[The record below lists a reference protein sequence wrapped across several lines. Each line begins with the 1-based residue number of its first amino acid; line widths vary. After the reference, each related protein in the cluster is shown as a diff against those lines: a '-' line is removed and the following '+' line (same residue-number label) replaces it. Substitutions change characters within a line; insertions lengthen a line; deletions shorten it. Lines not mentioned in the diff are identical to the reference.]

1 MAILPKSLPSYLL
14 LASIYSSKMECNWM
28 NRIITFTAALI
39 LVWITGY
46 LLIAGR
52 GLLIPIVISI
62 FVWHLLNTINSGVQK
77 IPFIGTHLP
86 SWISMILSLFV
97 VVCLVMILIN
107 IITNNVSDVI
117 AASPRYQENLLH
129 IFNNLDQRFHVKGI
143 FDFDSLIQGFS
154 IQSMLVNIYG
164 VFTTITSSAVLIS
177 LYVVF
182 LFVEQHYFTQK
193 MDAFFPQEEHRK
205 LVKNIISHI
214 TKDTQTYLGIKT
226 LLSLLTAT
234 LSWFIMKWVG
244 LDFAEFWALL
254 IFFLN
259 YIPNIGAIVATA
271 FPAALALIQF
281 ESWWPFLEVTSGI
294 VAIQFFVGNFLE
306 PRLLGKS
313 LNLSPLVILF
323 ALALWGAIWGVLGMF
338 LSVPITVMMMIIFAH
353 FDVTRPIAIL
363 LSQDGYIHK
372 SYESLEN

>member
-1 MAILPKSLPSYLL
+1 
-14 LASIYSSKMECNWM
+14 M

-39 LVWITGY
+39 LVWIIGY

-52 GLLIPIVISI
+52 GLLIPIVMSVFI
-62 FVWHLLNTINSGVQK
+62 WHLLNTINSGMKRV
-77 IPFIGTHLP
+77 PLIGNRFP
-86 SWISMILSLFV
+86 SWMSMILSLAV
-97 VVCLVMILIN
+97 VSVLVKILVD
-107 IITNNVSDVI
+107 IISNNVNEVI
-117 AASPRYQENLLH
+117 AASPRYQENLLT
-129 IFNNLDQRFHVKGI
+129 IFNNLDQRYHIKAFA
-143 FDFDSLIQGFS
+143 DFDSIIKGLS
-154 IQSMLVNIYG
+154 IQNMLVNIYG
-164 VFTTITSSAVLIS
+164 VFTTLTSSAVLIS

-182 LFVEQHYFTQK
+182 LFVEQHYFSQK
-193 MDAFFPQEEHRK
+193 MDAFFPQKEHRK

-226 LLSLLTAT
+226 LLSLATAT
-234 LSWFIMKWVG
+234 ASWVIMKCVG

-281 ESWWPFLEVTSGI
+281 QSWWPFLVVTSGI
-294 VAIQFFVGNFLE
+294 VAVQFVVGNFLE

-323 ALALWGAIWGVLGMF
+323 ALGLWGAIWGILGMF
-338 LSVPITVMMMIIFAH
+338 LSVPITVMMMIVFAH
-353 FDVTRPIAIL
+353 FDATRPIAIL
-363 LSQDGYIHK
+363 LSQDGYIYK
-372 SYESLEN
+372 SYETIEDEA

>member
-1 MAILPKSLPSYLL
+1 
-14 LASIYSSKMECNWM
+14 M

-281 ESWWPFLEVTSGI
+281 ESWWPFLEVTFGI